1 MNLSKTTR
9 ESKNL
14 QRYMREVMNRSDES
28 QLHYYCMKGL
38 TSSVKRMLEMKSID
52 VEARL
57 GGREDGDTCLM
68 TAALHGHLDICRLLI
83 DKGAQMEAKGRSGDS
98 PLHYA
103 AWEGSIEVVRVLC
116 DRGAD
121 IEACGKNGNRPLH
134 WAATCGHISTVKE
147 LIEVRNAD
155 INARNDDGRTAL
167 RIARYLV
174 NTTSYL
180 ISHGGIE

>member
-1 MNLSKTTR
+1 
-9 ESKNL
+9 
-14 QRYMREVMNRSDES
+14 MREVMNWGEYGKT
-28 QLHYYCMKGL
+28 QLHFFCWEGM

-103 AWEGSIEVVRVLC
+103 AWEGSIEVVRDLC

-121 IEACGKNGNRPLH
+121 IEASNQDGCRPLH
-134 WAATCGHISTVKE
+134 HAALNVAYHKRAHG
-147 LIEVRNAD
+147 RNAN
-155 INARNDDGRTAL
+155 INA
-167 RIARYLV
+167 
-174 NTTSYL
+174 
-180 ISHGGIE
+180 